1 MPTPKNTGFDAFF
14 QAVTTSPEFKSAVT
28 KDWKWDSVDL
38 LEKSLLEMQSGV
50 EKASSMMNTFN
61 EKFATDEAKNIGNN
75 SSIWQNTP
83 GGTPPKTGNAKD
95 ETEKSAVEVQYFTK
109 VEWKPWGFEA
119 VAGMDNLKNELR
131 ESFIKPLKFK
141 FLVEKLR
148 KEKLSHPELGSESS
162 NIQEP
167 KNINED
173 TEINSVWQNR
183 DLLERL
189 YTEYEKFKIS
199 IPTGMLFYGPPGTGK
214 TFITKKL
221 AEELGCGFISK
232 NMGEFG
238 SSYLHQ
244 TTKNIKDFFEWAK
257 KAAENEPIILF
268 LDEIDSL
275 VSARTSNVDANK
287 AEEVSQ
293 FLQEFNS
300 LELAPNLIV
309 IAATNRPDHLDSA
322 ILRSGRLDKK
332 IYLGPPD
339 DVARKALFQMYID
352 KKWRPSEKLDYDELM
367 ILTKDYVS
375 ADIEAICDEVARDAS
390 QDILELLDEAESGKL
405 TDELLEWHQI
415 TMDSLR
421 KTILE
426 TPSSLKMVD
435 MSVYESWLEKIK

>member
-1 MPTPKNTGFDAFF
+1 MPQQDPTGFDAFF
-14 QAVTTSPEFKSAVT
+14 QAITTSPEFKKVVS
-28 KDWKWDSVDL
+28 KDKNWDTMDD
-38 LEKSLLEMQSGV
+38 LEKSLLDMQSWV
-50 EKASSMMNTFN
+50 ARAADIMKSYDATFGT
-61 EKFATDEAKNIGNN
+61 EEAKNIGGNTSNN
-75 SSIWQNTP
+75 TWT
-83 GGTPPKTGNAKD
+83 TPPKTWNPADEQAKP
-95 ETEKSAVEVQYFTK
+95 AVEVQHFVK
-109 VEWKPWGFEA
+109 KDGSPWGFEA
-119 VAGMDNLKNELR
+119 VAGMDTLKEELKD
-131 ESFIKPLKFK
+131 SFIKPLRFK

-148 KEKLSHPELGSESS
+148 KEWAEKKEKNHELVEKL
-162 NIQEP
+162 
-167 KNINED
+167 
-173 TEINSVWQNR
+173 
-183 DLLERL
+183 
-189 YTEYEKFKIS
+189 YAEYEKFKIS

-244 TTKNIKDFFEWAK
+244 TTKNIKDFFAWAK

-275 VSARTSNVDANK
+275 VSARTTNVDANK

-293 FLQEFNS
+293 FLQEFNG
-300 LELAPNLIV
+300 LEDAPNLIV

-339 DVARKALFQMYID
+339 EVARRELFKMYIE
-352 KKWRPSEKLDYDELM
+352 KKWRPHAKLDYDELAK
-367 ILTKDYVS
+367 LTEWYVS
-375 ADIEAICDEVARDAS
+375 ADIEAMCDEVARDAS
-390 QDILELLDEAESGKL
+390 RKLLELIDEAEWGTLSSKDLDGH
-405 TDELLEWHQI
+405 TI

-421 KTILE
+421 ETIKD

-435 MSVYESWLEKIK
+435 MSIYTSWLEKIQ

>member
-1 MPTPKNTGFDAFF
+1 MSSAKDTGFDSFF
-14 QAVTTSPEFKSAVT
+14 QAVTTSPEFKSAIT

-38 LEKSLLEMQSGV
+38 LEKSILEMQSGV
-50 EKASSMMNTFN
+50 EKASTLMNSLN

-75 SSIWQNTP
+75 ISIWQNNT
-83 GGTPPKTGNAKD
+83 GTIPPKTGNAKD
-95 ETEKSAVEVQYFTK
+95 ETEKPAIEVQHFTH

-119 VAGMDNLKNELR
+119 VAGMDSLKDELKD
-131 ESFIKPLKFK
+131 SFIKPLKFK
-141 FLVEKLR
+141 FLIEKLR
-148 KEKLSHPELGSESS
+148 KEKEL
-162 NIQEP
+162 NTT
-167 KNINED
+167 KNE
-173 TEINSVWQNR
+173 TEKLEKEINILPSGEKKNE
-183 DLLERL
+183 LLERL

-275 VSARTSNVDANK
+275 VSARTNNVDANK

-293 FLQEFNS
+293 FLQEFNA

-339 DVARKALFQMYID
+339 DIARKALFQMYIE

-390 QDILELLDEAESGKL
+390 RDLLDLVDEAENGSL
-405 TDELLEWHQI
+405 TEKLLEWSKI

-435 MSVYESWLEKIK
+435 MSIYESWIEKIK

>member
-1 MPTPKNTGFDAFF
+1 MSKKDTGFDAFF
-14 QAVTTSPEFKSAVT
+14 QAVTTSPEFKSAIN
-28 KDWKWDSVDL
+28 KDWKWDSMEA
-38 LEKSLLEMQSGV
+38 LEKSLLDMQSGV
-50 EKASSMMNTFN
+50 EKASNMMNELNT
-61 EKFATDEAKNIGNN
+61 KFATDEAKHIGNN
-75 SSIWQNTP
+75 SSIWNNDSSA
-83 GGTPPKTGNAKD
+83 TPPKTGNAKE
-95 ETEKSAVEVQYFTK
+95 ETEKPMIEVQHFTK

-119 VAGMDNLKNELR
+119 VAGMDTLKEELKD
-131 ESFIKPLKFK
+131 SFIKPLRFK
-141 FLVEKLR
+141 FMIEKL
-148 KEKLSHPELGSESS
+148 KKNPDTDIKTPEEVKKHELILKLYS
-162 NIQEP
+162 
-167 KNINED
+167 
-173 TEINSVWQNR
+173 
-183 DLLERL
+183 
-189 YTEYEKFKIS
+189 EYEKFKIS
-199 IPTGMLFYGPPGTGK
+199 IPTGMLLYWPPGTGK

-244 TTKNIKDFFEWAK
+244 TTKNIKDFFDWAK

-275 VSARTSNVDANK
+275 VSARSTNVDANK

-293 FLQEFNS
+293 FLQEFNA
-300 LELAPNLIV
+300 LETAPNLIV

-339 DVARKALFQMYID
+339 DMARKALFQMYID
-352 KKWRPSEKLDYDELM
+352 KAWRPHKKLDYDELSN
-367 ILTKDYVS
+367 LTKDYVS

-390 QDILELLDEAESGKL
+390 RDLLELIDEAETGTLTDKDLSGK
-405 TDELLEWHQI
+405 TI

-421 KTILE
+421 ATIAE

-435 MSVYESWLEKIK
+435 MSIYTSWLEKIK